1 MLLGVKVTCSDD
13 KINYLLVMQT
23 SILKD
28 ILEDD
33 PQRSKARILIVD
45 DDPDI
50 TLTFR
55 IGLERNGFAITVFN
69 DPIKAL
75 SSYRAGLYDLLLLD
89 VRMPG
94 MNGFELYREIE
105 KVDNPKVCFITAFV
119 VYYESLAEN
128 FPDVRIFCFIRKPI
142 EIGKLVDRINTE
154 LNS

>member
-1 MLLGVKVTCSDD
+1 LPLHVQTI
-13 KINYLLVMQT
+13 KINYLTMMQT
-23 SILKD
+23 SVLKD
-28 ILEDD
+28 VIEGD
-33 PQRSKARILIVD
+33 PKKCKPRILIVD

-55 IGLERNGFAITVFN
+55 IGLEKNGFVVTIFN
-69 DPIKAL
+69 DPLKAL
-75 SSYRAGLYDLLLLD
+75 STFRAGLYDLLLLD
-89 VRMPG
+89 VSMPR

-128 FPDVRIFCFIRKPI
+128 FPKSRVCCFIKKPI
-142 EIGKLVDRINTE
+142 EIDKLVERINTE